1 MSLTSRTRRAGSAA
15 SMGAALAAVIGGTVA
30 FATPAAA
37 EARSLC
43 GGARDKVVDVT
54 RHIVNVD
61 DYGTDGHIWAL
72 DTYAERIR
80 IWRVGQVGSHQFCI
94 HFDDGGTFRSFAGV
108 SPNSTGTVSD
118 GVTGTWSGTI
128 EAYLTADFAP
138 TAPTGGDLG
147 TIEAN
152 CDQAASCAVDVPYPN
167 TMYFGGSLQH
177 VRYTTFGA
185 TFDGGAHGTW
195 VQSLDSSTGDITG

>member
-1 MSLTSRTRRAGSAA
+1 MSLRSKARRAGTAA
-15 SMGAALAAVIGGTVA
+15 GFGAALAAVLGGTVA
-30 FATPAAA
+30 FATPASAGGK
-37 EARSLC
+37 SLC
-43 GGARDKVVDVT
+43 GGARLLVVDVT
-54 RHIVNVD
+54 RDIINGD
-61 DYGTDGHIWAL
+61 DYGADGHIWAL
-72 DTYAERIR
+72 DTWFERIR
-80 IWRVGQVGSHQFCI
+80 IWQVGSHQFCI
-94 HFDDGGTFRSFAGV
+94 HFDDVGTFRSFAGV

-138 TAPTGGDLG
+138 TAPTGGYLG
-147 TIEAN
+147 RIEAN
-152 CDQAASCAVDVPYPN
+152 CDQAGSCAEYVPYPK

-185 TFDGGAHGTW
+185 TFDAGAHGTW